1 MLSDIHRH
9 YAPQI
14 KAREKEIGLPGAM
27 SATSI
32 AELLLFPHHIELHID
47 FADGTHGMKVIATD
61 RSDVKEVHDRL
72 TLYTGLDLAL
82 FQAMTGSADYDE
94 IMRAQDAMAQ
104 ITP

>member
-1 MLSDIHRH
+1 MLSDLHRH

-14 KAREKEIGLPGAM
+14 KAREKEIGIPGAM

-32 AELLLFPHHIELHID
+32 AELLLFPHHIELHVD

-61 RSDVKEVHDRL
+61 RSDVKEVHARL

-94 IMRAQDAMAQ
+94 IMQMQEAVERL
-104 ITP
+104 